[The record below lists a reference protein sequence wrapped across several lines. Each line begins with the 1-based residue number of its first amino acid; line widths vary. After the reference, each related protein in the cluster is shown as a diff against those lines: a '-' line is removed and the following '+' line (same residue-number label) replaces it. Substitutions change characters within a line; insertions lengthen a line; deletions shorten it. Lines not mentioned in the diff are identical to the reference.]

1 MSSLRIESAKLFE
14 APATLILYGVRLIF
28 NIAVLE
34 DWKLVA
40 RGMRLQP
47 GAVNRVV
54 ITKPHLDSAVRTRSL
69 DANRNK
75 ITEIWD
81 AVGPKGFTI
90 YSKRIP
96 GLVCELAPLN
106 NTHIENIEK
115 SQTEWLSELP

>member
-1 MSSLRIESAKLFE
+1 MQVMQVKL
-14 APATLILYGVRLIF
+14 ASVKALALNTTWG
-28 NIAVLE
+28 E

-47 GAVNRVV
+47 GTVNKVV
-54 ITKPHLDSAVRTRSL
+54 TTKPYLDPAVRTRSSV
-69 DANRNK
+69 ANRNK
-75 ITEIWD
+75 IKEIWD
-81 AVGPKGFTI
+81 AVGPEGFTI